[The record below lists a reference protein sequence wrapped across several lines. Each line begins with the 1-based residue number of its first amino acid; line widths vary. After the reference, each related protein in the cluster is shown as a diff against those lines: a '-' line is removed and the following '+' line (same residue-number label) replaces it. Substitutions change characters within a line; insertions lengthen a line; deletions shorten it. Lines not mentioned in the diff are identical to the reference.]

1 MPIQYYQI
9 KQPIQLESG
18 AVLPELTLAYHTYGS
33 LNAEG
38 NNVIWICHAL
48 TANSDAENWWP
59 GLIGD
64 GLLFDTTKFFIVCA
78 NILGSCYGTTG
89 PLSKNP
95 HANTAYFNEFPLI
108 TIRDMVKSHQILK
121 NHLKIKQINSLI
133 GASLGGQQALEWA
146 IEEPSS
152 INKLVLIATNAK
164 HSAWGI
170 AFNEAQRMA
179 LKADVTFGLPN
190 DKAGSEG
197 LKAARATA
205 MLSYRS
211 YDSYQHSQND
221 DEAKISGYKSAAYQ
235 QYHGFKLSERFNAY
249 SYWTLSKAM
258 DSHHVGRNRISI
270 ENALQKV
277 NAQTVVL
284 GIVSDQ
290 LFPTVEQELLA
301 LTIPNALL
309 HLIDSIYGHDGFLI
323 ETEQISKILHPFIHQ
338 KLPIENYVKQHH

>member
-1 MPIQYYQI
+1 MSIKYYQS
-9 KQPIQLESG
+9 KELLLLESG
-18 AVLPELTLAYHTYGS
+18 AVLPAFTLAYHTYGS

-48 TANSDAENWWP
+48 TANSDAQTWWP

-64 GLLFDTTKFFIVCA
+64 GLLFDTAKYFVVCA
-78 NILGSCYGTTG
+78 NILGSCYGSTG

-95 HANTAYFNEFPLI
+95 NTDSNYYGDFPLI
-108 TIRDMVKSHQILK
+108 TIRDLVKGHKLLK
-121 NHLKIKQINSLI
+121 NHLQINQIELLI

-146 IEEPSS
+146 IDEPNS
-152 INKLVLIATNAK
+152 IQKLVLIATNAK

-179 LKADVTFGLPN
+179 IKADVTFGLPN

-211 YDSYQHSQND
+211 YASYLNSQND
-221 DEAKISGYKSAAYQ
+221 AEHKIDGFKSSSYQ
-235 QYHGFKLSERFNAY
+235 QYQGFKLSERFNAY

-258 DSHHVGRNRISI
+258 DSHHVGRNRNSI

-277 NAQTVVL
+277 KAQTVVL

-290 LFPTVEQELLA
+290 LFPTVEQEFLA
-301 LTIPNALL
+301 STIPNAQL

-323 ETEQISKILHPFIHQ
+323 ETEQISKILHPFIHP